1 MDRGAAEA
9 APQSET
15 QRGLFGR
22 PAPPAAPAAGSGT
35 SGVQPSGKFQI
46 QASDLA
52 KQSANYNPE
61 SP

>member
-1 MDRGAAEA
+1 MLDDFATFSVRCFDQPREH
-9 APQSET
+9 
-15 QRGLFGR
+15 F
-22 PAPPAAPAAGSGT
+22 
-35 SGVQPSGKFQI
+35 VQPSGKFLI